1 MLNNLMEVIDH
12 RSPPI
17 VLEDLSAC
25 AGAMFNNEFGVR
37 VVLPNA
43 IRIVHRI
50 PDLGHASDTITLL
63 IDIVVPFR
71 LNKNGIIFM

>member
-1 MLNNLMEVIDH
+1 MEVIDH
-12 RSPPI
+12 RRPPI
-17 VLEDLSAC
+17 VLKDLSAC

-43 IRIVHRI
+43 VRIVNWI
-50 PDLGHASDTITLL
+50 SDLGHASDTITLL

-71 LNKNGIIFM
+71 LDDNGIIFV